1 MSNAEPAVFVFKICP
16 AADWRTAIEE
26 GVYLGSSVDR
36 RDGFIHLST
45 NDQLAETRRRHFAG
59 QRDLVLVELDPRDLG
74 AKLRWEP
81 SRGGE
86 LFPHLY
92 GPLPVHLAR
101 RISPLDTEGA
111 D

>member
-1 MSNAEPAVFVFKICP
+1 MSNADPVAFVFKICP

-26 GVYLGSSVDR
+26 GVYRGSSVDR

-45 NDQLAETRRRHFAG
+45 SAQLAETRRHHFAG
-59 QRDLVLVELDPRDLG
+59 QRDLVLVERGPRDLG

-92 GPLPVHLAR
+92 GSLPVHIAR
-101 RISPLDTEGA
+101 RISSLDTEGA